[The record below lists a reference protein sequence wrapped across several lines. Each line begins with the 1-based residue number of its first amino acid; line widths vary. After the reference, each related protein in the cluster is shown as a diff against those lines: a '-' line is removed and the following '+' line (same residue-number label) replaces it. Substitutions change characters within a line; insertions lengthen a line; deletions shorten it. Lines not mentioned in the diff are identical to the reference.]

1 LTNNPT
7 ATVHTP
13 AVQVS
18 RRKRSYFESHIS
30 PKLAR
35 LHLGSFS
42 RRAALNLGLCLRHL
56 QLIYPRSGS
65 NNGRHWL
72 VLLVTALVTQ
82 PIPSASIRRT
92 TYYPWIIPSAYR
104 KDCTFQH
111 HLVYVLPRLVQ
122 CLRGK
127 FPYLSLSIGAPI
139 PMQLLIAPS
148 VLNKKLSINTIRI
161 GNDLRARLP
170 QKGKGEV
177 TGLRRGSVRLL
188 CICGYYEA
196 CKRGIPFVQVHF

>member
-1 LTNNPT
+1 M
-7 ATVHTP
+7 
-13 AVQVS
+13 
-18 RRKRSYFESHIS
+18 
-30 PKLAR
+30 
-35 LHLGSFS
+35 
-42 RRAALNLGLCLRHL
+42 
-56 QLIYPRSGS
+56 
-65 NNGRHWL
+65 

-161 GNDLRARLP
+161 DNDLRARLP
-170 QKGKGEV
+170 QKGKDEV

-196 CKRGIPFVQVHF
+196 CKRGIPFVQLTF